1 MIDRILKAGRDED
14 WILATKLLYEHWTE
28 NCPKV
33 FVEKTENPWLSN
45 INEARVY
52 DELIRP
58 IASLYIGEEIKPA
71 DFEDDEDR
79 GCSLQRLANE
89 YGCSV
94 ENDGK
99 GQICGKRFENG
110 ELTYHCK
117 DCEAD
122 GTCVLCK
129 ECFERSEHRNHNHK
143 VTVSIG
149 GGYCDCGDPEAW
161 KNDFA
166 CDDHKPIETEDGM
179 ETQSL
184 IIQIPPQIESRLK
197 QLTLSVILYSISVLV
212 SDGDEKLS
220 NLLNL
225 SSKSKVQNNFQ
236 AILYNDETH
245 TYDAVIKALVNAIN
259 VSDETACKIATII
272 DKEGRAAVKIGAKSD
287 CEKVRQIIT
296 KKTSRENPTNKSKK
310 EGPLEVKVLSSV
322 TVAVQDFAF
331 FLLKWLNK
339 QMTIFTPLQSIVAD
353 ICLNRYCNPDST
365 IDNLCSAPTITKEIN
380 DKSDDDDDVQAMDVG
395 TEKVESL
402 RIIDSITDD
411 VQTFFDTLT
420 KPREQI
426 PKSDAEL
433 ARERCSGRKKDNG
446 DIIIALMI
454 KANIKWWKS
463 VRLTTQS
470 FIMTALVR
478 RLDYKIQFSRLFIAH
493 YKKLLKD
500 YCLDDHHQS
509 ASVLSL
515 TVQYFTVPTVAK
527 AIIAG
532 DNAFGVCMQTIIK
545 LMNSYLKKAK
555 YNQALDVYDFQD
567 GAYGKHPFYVKRL
580 STILV
585 DVQYLLQ
592 SVPSQDEWTSE
603 LRAGFLHG
611 VDDLLRFLG
620 YIQDMNQTVKH
631 YGEHQVWEM
640 EWETAFYLQLFLQ
653 NVIPLVV
660 DWAIS
665 DFEVYK
671 EVFKRVYDKIKDLIS
686 KHPEMSA
693 SKKEITINGI
703 TASCIDFNINWR
715 PISIHQPIWRIF
727 AALFTA
733 NNKTF
738 LKDITTN
745 ASGIRLEWEPTPYRM
760 HLDLAIMSE
769 PALRCIVF
777 YNQVTLGMW
786 RKNGF
791 GVVNQCHNYNSANCR
806 GEMFDR
812 DIILLQATAALTDS
826 DQFLIRIIHRY
837 GLNNWAN
844 LDFDYDLLKANHE
857 ASLAND
863 AATNNSNNEDA
874 ITRIP
879 NNRTRF
885 LRTTIVG
892 TDFRMDTVFG
902 HNNQTPPN
910 QSPLLEDSSKHLT
923 GLAEEMLNLVIYL
936 VCERYVKGVGKVTLQ
951 DILEREIIHMLS
963 ITSLPYSRIEKIT
976 NWGDFTEELLQSCLQ
991 NVATYSH
998 PEKSVPGI
1006 FTLKEEIKPYFSQY
1020 FYHYNKTESSRAE
1033 QTQKESRRNLDLE
1046 LRCCPPH
1053 ELPEFDDFYKNVP
1066 NILKCTIFVCLQKAI
1081 LERFIRKSRF
1091 SSEGLVNR
1099 VCYTI
1104 CLALNEQRRHNK
1116 PDTYDYISIGE
1127 NYGIL
1132 KLLEGTLTASPS
1144 SNCCDMITY
1153 TIQKYEEVLAWCSGK
1168 EIVKEKIS
1176 ETKDLQDEI
1185 DKANKRAEKAKR
1197 LREQAMKKMMNK
1209 ASNFMKNSTMN
1220 ESPKEGITAT
1230 TSQSPRLLSVMD
1242 DDEETGEIV
1251 NDKGFPVCLGA
1262 HKSEILPIEKKQSLC
1277 ILCQDT
1283 GDLKFGKTGFVCCA
1297 FAYKSYLFTQKD
1309 YINSKSNNNLDVFV
1323 DAYVPES
1330 LAIMTCGH
1338 TIHYQCFKNF
1348 QEAYKSRN
1356 NSRTTNTHNTRIIDI
1371 DGGEYLCPLCKRI
1384 SNCAIPYI
1392 PHQDF
1397 SGITKLSLHT
1407 LSTKDEDFSTWLL
1420 KYRTA
1425 VKGPS
1430 KKIRPTDD
1438 KQPYKGHSRKRSH
1451 SERSLL
1457 DLAKQGDKPFI
1468 DNNLSSTPAPKFV
1481 SEASLSI
1488 NADVGDSATNTPNSE
1503 AFRSST
1509 NIGSIDSSFFDTVSP
1524 KNLLSN
1530 FKHMKKK
1537 AYLYKSR
1544 KDSIPRIMRDT
1555 DMIYN
1560 FINEMAEFRKESFTS
1575 KDQNQKYLKVCNI
1588 WHTCVFILRQVA
1600 GILEEENKPLFGA
1613 LNFRQRESLK
1623 CLTRMATASSNFI
1636 SSINSR
1642 SLTTILLQPLLY
1654 PLNANDGGK
1663 SSKEDKTTSP
1673 FPVLSKFHVSLMQRA
1688 NSISSEDSNN
1698 QRNREVKSPE
1708 HDMGQETLS
1717 TKVANRIK
1725 KQDSILNIDCLTLA
1739 FDLIMVIG
1747 HTSINGEVYL
1757 HDRYNEASFN
1767 LVVDGSQDEL
1777 NVIQLVLY
1785 AHIFQILATFE
1796 NNESDDIDMPIQDE
1810 TYFKIMDIVN
1820 AIGKDDKQ
1828 FVKNIERNFSKVKE
1842 NIIKGILGYLRPLA
1856 IFYRTLTLI
1865 PPPEVLK
1872 DPGFDQLSPLLRYMG
1887 LPSSLEELFSV
1898 EDILPLYEMWGKQ
1911 LPNKTNG
1918 LNNQIYVKQ
1927 PITINKLIDLP
1938 KNFIEIIVEASK
1950 FRCPS
1955 SLRIDNV
1962 SSNPSLCL
1970 VCGKIL
1976 CTQSICCQ
1984 TKINKN
1990 EEIGAGNLHMQTCT
2004 GQNGLFLR
2012 MRECIIEAV
2021 TTKNRGAHYSG
2032 PYVDKYGEQDGG
2044 NKRGNMLFFSEHLYS
2059 KFKKAWLHQ
2068 DVVEMIINENEVN
2081 HRLSIYEWR
2090 QF

>member
-1 MIDRILKAGRDED
+1 MIDRILKAGKDED

-28 NCPKV
+28 TCPKV
-33 FVEKTENPWLSN
+33 FVEKTDNPWISN

-58 IASLYIGEEIKPA
+58 IASLYIGEEIKSN
-71 DFEDDEDR
+71 DYKDDEDR
-79 GCSLQRLANE
+79 GCSLQHLANK
-89 YGCSV
+89 YGCNI

-129 ECFERSEHRNHNHK
+129 ECFENSEHCNHNHK
-143 VTVSIG
+143 VSVSIG

-161 KNDFA
+161 KNCFA
-166 CDDHKPIETEDGM
+166 CNNHQPNYIENSM
-179 ETQSL
+179 ESQSL
-184 IIQIPPQIESRLK
+184 IIKIPPQIESRLK

-220 NLLNL
+220 NFLNL
-225 SSKSKVQNNFQ
+225 SGKSKIQNNFQ

-245 TYDAVIKALVNAIN
+245 TYDVVIKALVNAIN
-259 VSDETACKIATII
+259 VNDETACKIATII

-296 KKTSRENPTNKSKK
+296 KRTNRENPTNKGKK
-310 EGPLEVKVLSSV
+310 EGPLEVKVLSSI

-353 ICLNRYCNPDST
+353 ICLNRYCNPDNT
-365 IDNLCSAPTITKEIN
+365 IDNLFLPSIINKDIENKSDEDDDIEPININN
-380 DKSDDDDDVQAMDVG
+380 DK
-395 TEKVESL
+395 VENL
-402 RIIDSITDD
+402 RIIESITDD
-411 VQTFFDTLT
+411 VQNFFDILT

-426 PKSDAEL
+426 PKTEAEL

-454 KANIKWWKS
+454 KYNIKWWKA

-470 FIMTALVR
+470 FIMTALVQ
-478 RLDYKIQFSRLFIAH
+478 RLDYKIQFSKLFISN
-493 YKKLLKD
+493 YKKILKD

-509 ASVLSL
+509 ASILSL

-527 AIIAG
+527 AIIAN
-532 DNAFGVCMQTIIK
+532 DNAFGICMQTIIK
-545 LMNSYLKKAK
+545 LMNFYLKKSK
-555 YNQALDVYDFQD
+555 YNQLLDVYDFQD
-567 GAYGKHPFYVKRL
+567 GSYGKHPFYVKRL

-592 SVPSQDEWTSE
+592 SVPSPNEWTSE
-603 LRAGFLHG
+603 LKNGFLHG
-611 VDDLLRFLG
+611 VDDLLKFLG
-620 YIQDMNQTVKH
+620 YIQDMNQARKH

-653 NVIPLVV
+653 NIIPLVI

-686 KHPEMSA
+686 KHPDLLSQ
-693 SKKEITINGI
+693 KKEITINGI
-703 TASCIDFNINWR
+703 TASCIDFDINCK
-715 PISIHQPIWRIF
+715 PISIHQPIWRMF

-733 NNKTF
+733 NNNIF
-738 LKDITTN
+738 LKDIKTN
-745 ASGIRLEWEPTPYRM
+745 ASGIRLEWEPSPYRM

-769 PALRCIVF
+769 SALRCIIF
-777 YNQVTLGMW
+777 LNQVTLGMW

-812 DIILLQATAALTDS
+812 DIILLQATAALTDP
-826 DQFLIRIIHRY
+826 DQFLIRMIHKY
-837 GLNNWAN
+837 GLHNWAN
-844 LDFDYDLLKANHE
+844 LDFDYEILKANHE
-857 ASLAND
+857 AFLIND
-863 AATNNSNNEDA
+863 NNINNINNDDT
-874 ITRIP
+874 ITRIS
-879 NNRTRF
+879 NNRTRL

-892 TDFRMDTVFG
+892 TDFRMETVFG
-902 HNNQTPPN
+902 HNNQILPN

-923 GLAEEMLNLVIYL
+923 GLAEEMLNLIIYL

-963 ITSLPYSRIEKIT
+963 INPLPFSKIEKIT
-976 NWGDFTEELLQSCLQ
+976 NWGDFTEELLQNCLK

-1006 FTLKEEIKPYFSQY
+1006 FTLKDEIKPLFSQY
-1020 FYHYNKTESSRAE
+1020 FYHYNKSESSKAE
-1033 QTQKESRRNLDLE
+1033 QIQKENRKNLDLE

-1053 ELPEFDDFYKNVP
+1053 NLPEFDDFYKNVP
-1066 NILKCTIFVCLQKAI
+1066 NLLKCTIFVSLQKAI
-1081 LERFIRKSRF
+1081 LERFISKSRF

-1099 VCYTI
+1099 ICYTI
-1104 CLALNEQRRHNK
+1104 CLALNEQKKYNK
-1116 PDTYDYISIGE
+1116 PDIYDYINISE

-1132 KLLEGTLTASPS
+1132 KLLKNTLTASPS
-1144 SNCCDMITY
+1144 INCCDMITY
-1153 TIQKYEEVLAWCSGK
+1153 TIQKYEEILAWYSGK
-1168 EIVKEKIS
+1168 EIIKEKIN
-1176 ETKDLQDEI
+1176 ENKDSKNEI

-1209 ASNFMKNSTMN
+1209 ASNFMKNSTIN
-1220 ESPKEGITAT
+1220 ENSKEEDKNINL
-1230 TSQSPRLLSVMD
+1230 SKSPRLLSVMD
-1242 DDEETGEIV
+1242 DDEETGEII
-1251 NDKGFPVCLGA
+1251 NDKGFPICLGIN
-1262 HKSEILPIEKKQSLC
+1262 KSEILPIEKKQSLC

-1283 GDLKFGKTGFVCCA
+1283 GNLKFGKTGFVCCA
-1297 FAYKSYLFTQKD
+1297 FAYKSFLFTQKD
-1309 YINSKSNNNLDVFV
+1309 YINLKNNNNLDVFV
-1323 DAYVPES
+1323 DACIPES

-1348 QEAYKSRN
+1348 QESYKSRN
-1356 NSRTTNTHNTRIIDI
+1356 NPRMTNTHNTRIIDI
-1371 DGGEYLCPLCKRI
+1371 DNGEYLCPLCKRI

-1397 SGITKLSLHT
+1397 SGTKKVSLHT
-1407 LSTKDEDFSTWLL
+1407 ILNKNEDFSTWLL

-1425 VKGPS
+1425 VEGPL
-1430 KKIRPTDD
+1430 
-1438 KQPYKGHSRKRSH
+1438 KQIQNNTIVKQQQQFKGHSRKRSH

-1457 DLAKQGDKPFI
+1457 DLAKQGDEPFI

-1488 NADVGDSATNTPNSE
+1488 NAEIGESLSNTASNDGL
-1503 AFRSST
+1503 RSST
-1509 NIGSIDSSFFDTVSP
+1509 NTGSIDSSFFDTVSP
-1524 KNLLSN
+1524 KNLLYSI
-1530 FKHMKKK
+1530 KHMKK
-1537 AYLYKSR
+1537 AYFYKNK
-1544 KDSIPRIMRDT
+1544 KDYIPRIMRDT
-1555 DMIYN
+1555 EMIYN
-1560 FINEMAEFRKESFTS
+1560 FINEMADFKKDSSTS
-1575 KDQNQKYLKVCNI
+1575 KDQCQKYLKVCNI

-1600 GILEEENKPLFGA
+1600 AILEEENKPLFGA

-1636 SSINSR
+1636 SSINCR
-1642 SLTTILLQPLLY
+1642 SLATILLQPLLY
-1654 PLNANDGGK
+1654 PFNNNNDGNK
-1663 SSKEDKTTSP
+1663 NNKEDKTISP

-1698 QRNREVKSPE
+1698 QRNREIKSPE
-1708 HDMGQETLS
+1708 HSNKLFSNITTSFFKDIGQETLS
-1717 TKVANRIK
+1717 AKVANRIK
-1725 KQDSILNIDCLTLA
+1725 KQDSLLNIDCLTLA
-1739 FDLIMVIG
+1739 FDLLMVIG
-1747 HTSINGEVYL
+1747 HTSIKGEVYL
-1757 HDRYNEASFN
+1757 HDRYTEDNFN
-1767 LVVDGSQDEL
+1767 LVIDGSQDEL
-1777 NVIQLVLY
+1777 NVIQLILY
-1785 AHIFQILATFE
+1785 AHIFQILATFDD
-1796 NNESDDIDMPIQDE
+1796 NETYDIDMASQDE
-1810 TYFKIMDIVN
+1810 TYFKIMEIVN
-1820 AIGKDDKQ
+1820 AI
-1828 FVKNIERNFSKVKE
+1828 
-1842 NIIKGILGYLRPLA
+1842 GYLRPLA
-1856 IFYRTLTLI
+1856 IFYRMLTLV

-1887 LPSSLEELFSV
+1887 LPSSLEKLFSV
-1898 EDILPLYEMWGKQ
+1898 EGILPLYEMWGKQ

-1918 LNNQIYVKQ
+1918 LENQIYVKQ
-1927 PITINKLIDLP
+1927 PIKINKLIDLP
-1938 KNFIEIIVEASK
+1938 KDFIEIIVEASK
-1950 FRCPS
+1950 FKCPS
-1955 SLRIDNV
+1955 SLRIDSV

-1970 VCGKIL
+1970 ICGKIL

-1984 TKINKN
+1984 TKISKN

-2044 NKRGNMLFFSEHLYS
+2044 NKRGNRLFFSEHLYS

-2068 DVVEMIINENEVN
+2068 DVVEMIINENENN
-2081 HRLSIYEWR
+2081 HRLSVYEWR